1 MFLDDKLLQ
10 LGRNNELTDEGIREC
25 VGLMLNACFDN
36 LQKNINSKSPEQ
48 AIKASF
54 KRVNNT
60 WKMVANKLDSEGRGF
75 VKETGFQIFVE
86 SKPEFK
92 GIFF

>member
-10 LGRNNELTDEGIREC
+10 LGRNNDLTDEGIKEC
-25 VGLMLNACFDN
+25 VGLMINACFDN
-36 LQKNINSKSPEQ
+36 LRKNISRKSHEQ
-48 AIKASF
+48 AIRASF

-60 WKMVANKLDSEGRGF
+60 WKIVANKLESEGRGF
-75 VKETGFQIFVE
+75 IKEDGFKIFVE
-86 SKPEFK
+86 SLPEFA